1 MMIAYISPLIP
12 KRTGIA
18 LYSHHLIQALQ
29 LALAET
35 SDSLVVFDDETVET
49 NRYQSDYKAYEI
61 LPLIFEKK
69 QREKY
74 SQFIYQF
81 GNNPSFH
88 LPMLHL
94 LQRQKGIVVL
104 HDTVL
109 YFLIAGQEAGG
120 LWRALTRQSCTRDN
134 RGLVNKILDDS
145 PEKDVLRYPAPANY
159 AFLEEVL
166 VQATAVVVH
175 SKMAQDYVINAD
187 FNGPIYHVPLIDY
200 QQPTSVDAS
209 IIENDLI
216 LNLVKQK
223 NDKEIFIIGLFG
235 FSGETK
241 RGRSLF
247 QALSELGSDV
257 QAQLKL
263 MIIGNDHYKTDINA
277 RGLSDVI
284 ENVGY
289 VSERDYDCGM
299 AICDLIINLRYPSMG
314 ETSAVQIQAM
324 SAAKATIV
332 SNYGWFS
339 ELDDNTVHKIA
350 VGEQE
355 VVALKQAILK
365 MMGDDGYR
373 LSIAHKAKEYVEKE
387 HSADKVANK
396 WLDIISK
403 TSLQL
408 GA

>member
-1 MMIAYISPLIP
+1 MIAYISPLIP

-29 LALAET
+29 LALAEIG
-35 SDSLVVFDDETVET
+35 DSLVVFDDDIVET
-49 NRYQSDYKAYEI
+49 NRYQSDYTAKEI

-69 QREKY
+69 RREKY
-74 SQFIYQF
+74 SQFIYHF
-81 GNNPSFH
+81 GNNPFFH

-109 YFLIAGQEAGG
+109 YYLIAGQEAGG
-120 LWRALTRQSCTRDN
+120 LWRALNRQSSTRDN

-166 VQATAVVVH
+166 VHATAVVVH
-175 SKMAQDYVINAD
+175 SKMAQDYVINAH

-200 QQPTSVDAS
+200 QQSAAVDES
-209 IIENDLI
+209 IIENNLI

-223 NDKEIFIIGLFG
+223 NDKAIFIIGLFG
-235 FSGETK
+235 FAGETK

-247 QALSELGSDV
+247 QALSELSSDV

-263 MIIGNDHYKTDINA
+263 IIIGNDHYKTDINA
-277 RGLSDVI
+277 MGLSDVI

-289 VSERDYDCGM
+289 VSESDYDCSM

-332 SNYGWFS
+332 SNNGWFS

-350 VGEQE
+350 VGGQE
-355 VVALKQAILK
+355 VDELKQAIVK
-365 MMGDDGYR
+365 MMGNDDYR
-373 LSIAHKAKEYVEKE
+373 LSIAHKAKEYIERE
-387 HSADKVANK
+387 HSVDKVANK

-403 TSLQL
+403 SCL
-408 GA
+408 